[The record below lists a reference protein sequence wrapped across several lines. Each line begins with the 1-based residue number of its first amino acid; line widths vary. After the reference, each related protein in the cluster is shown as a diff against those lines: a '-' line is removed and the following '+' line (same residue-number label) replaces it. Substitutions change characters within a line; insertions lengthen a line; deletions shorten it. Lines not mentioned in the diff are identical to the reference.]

1 MSWFLTGNMCIRGVW
16 IWRIKEEIEWTQWW
30 MIFIE
35 NLISLQRIDENL
47 TLLLGTVNI
56 QIRVCREISSGLY
69 SWAVMSI
76 GILGIA
82 IYGIL
87 CKSVWLSH
95 QFIFDPKLLQ
105 RGWIEKNNNDTMPGL
120 VMEQELNCSIFMHL
134 SLS

>member
-1 MSWFLTGNMCIRGVW
+1 
-16 IWRIKEEIEWTQWW
+16 

-82 IYGIL
+82 IYIMEFFANQYDCHINLFLIL
-87 CKSVWLSH
+87 NYFNVDELRKIIMIQCLVW
-95 QFIFDPKLLQ
+95 
-105 RGWIEKNNNDTMPGL
+105 
-120 VMEQELNCSIFMHL
+120 
-134 SLS
+134 